1 MPHHGIQTMTILT
14 SSSRGYSY
22 MQPTS
27 LRRDL
32 ICSISKWV
40 AVITGEREI
49 VHICDEE
56 CGLATELGLHQS
68 EVLRL
73 DVIRNN
79 IVRQYQINITL
90 IWFYPIFVDVADLH
104 RKQIRVLQPAL
115 FICRKIVMVSPVICC
130 QVIPLRAIEPTV
142 WIYMSLLKHFEQESR
157 SLHVFRP

>member
-1 MPHHGIQTMTILT
+1 MPHHGIETMTILT
-14 SSSRGYSY
+14 SSSRGHSY

-32 ICSISKWV
+32 ICSISKWI
-40 AVITGEREI
+40 AIITREWEI

-56 CGLATELGLHQS
+56 CGFTTELGLHQS

-73 DVIRNN
+73 DIIRNN

-90 IWFYPIFVDVADLH
+90 IWLYPIFVDVADLH

-115 FICRKIVMVSPVICC
+115 FICRKIVMVCPVIRG
-130 QVIPLRAIEPTV
+130 QVIPLRAVEPTV
-142 WIYMSLLKHFEQESR
+142 WIYLSLLEHLEQESG
-157 SLHVFRP
+157 SFHVLRP